1 MTYGKKFLLTVGIVG
16 LLAGGIV
23 FAQSSGTSTEAE
35 QTTSEVEATT
45 ENSDN
50 TAVAPEALLTNAELE
65 TLVAPVAL
73 YPDTLLIQILVAS
86 TVPLEVMKADRFV
99 ATYAS
104 DDTEALKTDIEDQDW
119 DPSVAVLATAFP
131 TVLSDMA
138 DHVEWTESMGLAMQ
152 AQDDDVM
159 DAVQRMRDQAIN
171 SGALISN
178 EQQEVVSEDDEVVI
192 TPTDPNIVYVPTYDT
207 KTVYVEDN
215 NNNDALTTGLLLLT
229 TFVLIDNIF
238 DDDDDW
244 YGYWGCRNCGG
255 WGGGPMYP
263 RPDIDIDID
272 GDVNIGNNIINKDK
286 GWKPSDRD
294 QKKAQDKIANRRG
307 SDGKTKLTTKKGDSK
322 SNDLRNKLTKE
333 TGSRDISKP
342 GTKKLP
348 QIDNRKAGAKKA
360 PINKGNKAKPVSR
373 AKAPAKKAKSRP
385 AAKPA
390 KRNTSAM
397 NKRASAPRT
406 RSAQKR
412 GGASVQR
419 SRRR

>member
-1 MTYGKKFLLTVGIVG
+1 MREQSMKSKNKLIMSIGVVG
-16 LLAGGIV
+16 LLAGGYA
-23 FAQSSGTSTEAE
+23 FSQSSDGSAE
-35 QTTSEVEATT
+35 TDQVTTEVEAGTDET
-45 ENSDN
+45 S
-50 TAVAPEALLTNAELE
+50 VAPEALLTSAELE
-65 TLVAPVAL
+65 TMVAPVAL

-104 DDTEALKTDIEDQDW
+104 EDTEALKTDIEDQGW

-131 TVLSDMA
+131 TVLADMA
-138 DHVEWTESMGLAMQ
+138 DHVEWTEAMGLAMQ

-159 DAVQRMRDQAIN
+159 AAVQRMRDQAIN

-178 EQQEVVSEDDEVVI
+178 EQQEVVSKDDAVVI
-192 TPTDPNIVYVPTYDT
+192 TPTDPTIVYVPTYDT

-215 NNNDALTTGLLLLT
+215 NNDALATGLILLT

-238 DDDDDW
+238 DNDDDW

-255 WGGGPMYP
+255 WGGRPIYN
-263 RPDIDIDID
+263 RPDIDIDIN
-272 GDVNIGNNIINKDK
+272 GDVNIGNNINRDN

-294 QKKAQDKIANRRG
+294 HKKAQDKISNRRG
-307 SDGKTKLTTKKGDSK
+307 SDGKSKITTKKSNSK
-322 SNDLRNKLTKE
+322 SNDLRNKLTKD

-342 GTKKLP
+342 GSKNLP
-348 QIDNRKAGAKKA
+348 QIDKRKAKK
-360 PINKGNKAKPVSR
+360 PSISKGNKAKPVSR
-373 AKAPAKKAKSRP
+373 AKAPAKARTKSRP

-397 NKRASAPRT
+397 HKGANAPRT

>member
-1 MTYGKKFLLTVGIVG
+1 MMAGNKFFIMIGVVG
-16 LLAGGIV
+16 LFAGAPV
-23 FAQSSGTSTEAE
+23 YAQSSSTSTEAE
-35 QTTSEVEATT
+35 QATSESE
-45 ENSDN
+45 E
-50 TAVAPEALLTNAELE
+50 TAVAPEELLTKAELE

-99 ATYAS
+99 ATYES
-104 DDTEALKTDIEDQDW
+104 DDPEALKADIEDQGW

-131 TVLSDMA
+131 DVLSDMA
-138 DHVEWTESMGLAMQ
+138 DHVEWTEAMGLAMQ

-178 EQQEVVSEDDEVVI
+178 EQQEIVSKDDEVVI
-192 TPTDPNIVYVPTYDT
+192 TPTDPNVVYVPTYDT
-207 KTVYVEDN
+207 KTVYEEDN
-215 NNNDALTTGLLLLT
+215 SNDVLATGLILLT
-229 TFVLIDNIF
+229 SFIVIDSIF

-272 GDVNIGNNIINKDK
+272 GDVNIGNKINRDK

-294 QKKAQDKIANRRG
+294 HKKAQDKIANRRG
-307 SDGKTKLTTKKGDSK
+307 SDGKSKLTTKKGDSK

-342 GTKKLP
+342 GSKKLP
-348 QIDNRKAGAKKA
+348 QIDNKKAGARKA
-360 PINKGNKAKPVSR
+360 PISKGNKAKPVNR
-373 AKAPAKKAKSRP
+373 AKAPAKKTP
-385 AAKPA
+385 ARTSAKPA